1 VKRDKNGAGWSTIW
15 EASRVA
21 INEECER
28 NGLLIKLAL
37 FVVLI
42 SNLIYN
48 NLTVKKRRC
57 WNWNCSRS
65 NPTEWR
71 RIWILL
77 IMSDSNYLI
86 PLPPS
91 PNPSHSQSA
100 TTASLHQQLNMGNST
115 SVCIN
120 HPFPFI
126 FLFIIILFT
135 ILIFL
140 SVFHSRPGS
149 WSNPNQSTKWSRY
162 IWFSLTNRSIHTH
175 TITKHQSLTVVL

>member
-1 VKRDKNGAGWSTIW
+1 VKRDKNGAAGDTGW

-126 FLFIIILFT
+126 YFFIYYNFVYNTYFFVCISFT
-135 ILIFL
+135 TRKLIKPKPINQMIKVYM
-140 SVFHSRPGS
+140 VF
-149 WSNPNQSTKWSRY
+149 TY
-162 IWFSLTNRSIHTH
+162 
-175 TITKHQSLTVVL
+175 